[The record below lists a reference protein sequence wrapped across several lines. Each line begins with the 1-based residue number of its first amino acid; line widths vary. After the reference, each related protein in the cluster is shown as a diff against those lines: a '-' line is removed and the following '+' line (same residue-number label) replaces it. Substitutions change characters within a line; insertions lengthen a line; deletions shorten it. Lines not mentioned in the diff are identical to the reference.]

1 MEEKYI
7 GHVNSETKEIQSL
20 KEHLENVRYLAE
32 KNCPLELFRYIAQVT
47 ALIHDMGKTR
57 QEFQDYMNDILEHGE
72 YAIRHQIDHSSA
84 GGLLV
89 EDMSKFRSISSLIGT
104 AIYAHH
110 GLQDCIDMES
120 GAGLAEKRR
129 VKETDY
135 EEIKNRYFQIV
146 DKKEL
151 HDLLVQANRDWQKI
165 YQHVKEVVGDT
176 QSSCGDKEF
185 YLGMYERFL
194 LSILIDGDW
203 SDTASMMNG
212 EMLPER
218 MSAEETLRIWEC
230 MLTHYRNYMD
240 DMKQHGTYS
249 PLNCYREEISDRCYE
264 ASQERKGR
272 YRLTVPTGAGK
283 TLSSL
288 RFALNRAVKEKKQHI
303 FYISPYNSVLEQN
316 ADEIRKAVGNES
328 YILEHHCNIV
338 NEDAVQEVIYKNLTD
353 NWDCPLIATT
363 AVQLLNTLFSGD
375 KSCIRRMYSLCNSI
389 IVFDEVQAIPAK
401 CTELFNL
408 AVNFLT
414 EFCNTTVVL
423 CSATQP
429 SLASLPQN
437 NLMECRE
444 MADRSETYAEAFRRV
459 GIEDK
464 TDLVPGGMLL
474 DDLKDFTREAFRNY
488 KQVLVIVNTKKLAL
502 ELYESLKQEDLEAC
516 ALFHLSTNMCP
527 ANREDMLTEIKG
539 VLHDRK
545 KPVICVSTQL
555 VEAGIDF
562 SFGCVIRSLA
572 GLDSIV
578 QAAGRCNR
586 HKERK
591 MGIVYIVKMAADLER
606 IGRMKE
612 MTAAQDACK
621 SFLLQFHNQP
631 DDFQNTPDSE
641 TAVKQYYRL
650 YYQKLGSQ
658 ITQYPCSQTETSL
671 VELLGKN
678 EAGVRQYARHHDGQ
692 QPAFLLRQAFQTA
705 GKEFEVISEDGKVS
719 VVAPYNEEARALIAE
734 LETGK
739 KGLAEQKQILRKLQR
754 YTVSISP
761 TMKEKLRNALYQV
774 GDTGVLVLNDM
785 YYNQETGVQENPIQ
799 GFLDF

>member
-1 MEEKYI
+1 
-7 GHVNSETKEIQSL
+7 
-20 KEHLENVRYLAE
+20 
-32 KNCPLELFRYIAQVT
+32 
-47 ALIHDMGKTR
+47 
-57 QEFQDYMNDILEHGE
+57 
-72 YAIRHQIDHSSA
+72 
-84 GGLLV
+84 
-89 EDMSKFRSISSLIGT
+89 
-104 AIYAHH
+104 
-110 GLQDCIDMES
+110 
-120 GAGLAEKRR
+120 
-129 VKETDY
+129 
-135 EEIKNRYFQIV
+135 
-146 DKKEL
+146 
-151 HDLLVQANRDWQKI
+151 
-165 YQHVKEVVGDT
+165 
-176 QSSCGDKEF
+176 
-185 YLGMYERFL
+185 
-194 LSILIDGDW
+194 
-203 SDTASMMNG
+203 
-212 EMLPER
+212 
-218 MSAEETLRIWEC
+218 
-230 MLTHYRNYMD
+230 
-240 DMKQHGTYS
+240 
-249 PLNCYREEISDRCYE
+249 
-264 ASQERKGR
+264 
-272 YRLTVPTGAGK
+272 
-283 TLSSL
+283 
-288 RFALNRAVKEKKQHI
+288 
-303 FYISPYNSVLEQN
+303 
-316 ADEIRKAVGNES
+316 
-328 YILEHHCNIV
+328 
-338 NEDAVQEVIYKNLTD
+338 
-353 NWDCPLIATT
+353 
-363 AVQLLNTLFSGD
+363 
-375 KSCIRRMYSLCNSI
+375 
-389 IVFDEVQAIPAK
+389 
-401 CTELFNL
+401 
-408 AVNFLT
+408 
-414 EFCNTTVVL
+414 
-423 CSATQP
+423 
-429 SLASLPQN
+429 
-437 NLMECRE
+437 
-444 MADRSETYAEAFRRV
+444 
-459 GIEDK
+459 
-464 TDLVPGGMLL
+464 
-474 DDLKDFTREAFRNY
+474 
-488 KQVLVIVNTKKLAL
+488 
-502 ELYESLKQEDLEAC
+502 
-516 ALFHLSTNMCP
+516 
-527 ANREDMLTEIKG
+527 MLTEIKG

-785 YYNQETGVQENPIQ
+785 YYNQETGVQENPTQ

>member
-20 KEHLENVRYLAE
+20 KVHLENVRYLAE

-135 EEIKNRYFQIV
+135 EEIKNRYFQIA

-185 YLGMYERFL
+185 YLGMYERLL
-194 LSILIDGDW
+194 LSILIDSDW

-429 SLASLPQN
+429 SLASLSQN

-459 GIEDK
+459 KIEDK
-464 TDLVPGGMLL
+464 TDLVPGGMSL

-488 KQVLVIVNTKKLAL
+488 NQVLVIVNTKKLAL
-502 ELYESLKQEDLEAC
+502 DLYESLKQEDLEAC
-516 ALFHLSTNMCP
+516 VLFHLSTNMCP

-539 VLHDRK
+539 VLQDRK

-591 MGIVYIVKMAADLER
+591 EGIVYIVKMAANLER
-606 IGRMKE
+606 ISRMLE

-631 DDFQNTPDSE
+631 DDFQNTPDSKM
-641 TAVKQYYRL
+641 AVKQYYRL
-650 YYQKLGSQ
+650 YYQKLVSQ

-678 EAGVRQYARHHDGQ
+678 EAGVQQYARHHDGQ

-761 TMKEKLRNALYQV
+761 TMKEKLRNALYQA

-785 YYNQETGVQENPIQ
+785 YYNQETGVQENPTQ